1 VQRIA
6 IAVLFAVL
14 AVATTVGLWAPPP
27 PVRAQAPPDVYI
39 NVTGGGSKKLNIAIP
54 EFTVVV
60 GTDGAGLSK
69 LIPSV
74 AGNDLTLS
82 GSFSVIAGSDRVP
95 ANNPDALRQIW
106 TNFAAAGAHAGAHGL
121 LTQRGDRVEAEV
133 RLYDLT
139 SPDFR
144 LIASRKFDAAAPQPP
159 TPGFDWR
166 RRLAH
171 KIADDIVLQFTGE
184 KGVADTKISYVVGPS
199 GAKEIVVADYDG
211 VGTSPVTRNGSIN
224 LSPVWSPDARSI
236 AFTSF
241 MNGYP
246 DLFRLFPFE
255 PRRGVQTLASFHGI
269 NSSPSWSPDG
279 QFLALTLS
287 KDGNPE
293 IYVLT
298 VQSGALQRLTRH
310 ASIDTEP
317 TWSPTGQQIAF
328 VSDRAGQPRIFVMDR
343 DGSNVRQVTTS
354 GFHTQPRW
362 SPKGDTIVYTQR
374 EGTHNLWAITPGGTN
389 ARPLTSGQGDNQGA
403 SWGPDGRHLTF
414 QSNRSGRWQVY
425 MMVLDGMETIQIT
438 TGAAESTSPSWS
450 PRLP

>member
-1 VQRIA
+1 MLTGFMVFTA
-6 IAVLFAVL
+6 
-14 AVATTVGLWAPPP
+14 VGLWAPPP

-39 NVTGGGSKKLNIAIP
+39 NVTGGGSTKLNIALP
-54 EFTVVV
+54 DFTVVS
-60 GTDGAGLSK
+60 GSDTAGLSK
-69 LIPSV
+69 LLPTV
-74 AGNDLTLS
+74 AGNDLTLN
-82 GSFSVIAGSDRVP
+82 GLFSVVVGTDRIP
-95 ANNPDALRQIW
+95 ANNPEALQQTW
-106 TNFAAAGAHAGAHGL
+106 ANFAAAGAHAGAHGL
-121 LTQRGDRVEAEV
+121 LTMRSDRVEAEV

-139 SPDFR
+139 SPQFR
-144 LIASRKFDAAAPQPP
+144 MIASRKFEAAATQPP
-159 TPGFDWR
+159 TSGSDWR

-171 KIADDIVLQFTGE
+171 KIADEIVLQFTGE

-211 VGTSPVTRNGSIN
+211 FGTSPVTRNGSIN

-279 QFLALTLS
+279 QYLALTLS

-293 IYVLT
+293 IYILT
-298 VQSGALQRLTRH
+298 IATGALQRLTRH

-317 TWSPTGQQIAF
+317 SWSPTGQQIAF

-343 DGSNVRQVTTS
+343 DGSNVRQLTNG

-389 ARPLTSGQGDNQGA
+389 ARPLTTGQGDSQSA
-403 SWGPDGRHLTF
+403 TWAPDGRHVAF

-425 MMVLDGMETIQIT
+425 IMLLDGTSST
-438 TGAAESTSPSWS
+438 TQVTSGGAEATSPSWS